1 MTSCFFIYFLV
12 KKRIR
17 CLNFELRTVLL
28 ITVYQL
34 SYILEYWIEYYN
46 EYISSTD
53 KEYEW
58 SVFMKDVTYPCFN
71 YVSWLFASQYLMT
84 CILIPSFIKA
94 RKELIKM
101 YDGKSEYE
109 YNMQPL
115 YGQFTQRQ
123 SQSYEVIEKEKQRQM
138 CVHRGFL
145 ATSIGMFIAIF
156 GCHTYLSYV
165 TWSQ

>member
-1 MTSCFFIYFLV
+1 MTTCFFIYFLV

-94 RKELIKM
+94 RKELIRM

-115 YGQFTQRQ
+115 YG
-123 SQSYEVIEKEKQRQM
+123 
-138 CVHRGFL
+138 
-145 ATSIGMFIAIF
+145 
-156 GCHTYLSYV
+156 
-165 TWSQ
+165 